1 MKATNTDRVNLRIRE
16 SLVAERRS
24 NAMRIFARW
33 QSGVETLSGYALPKL
48 RLEFAPGTSRKF
60 SDLKP
65 QEEWT

>member
-1 MKATNTDRVNLRIRE
+1 MKATNTDRVDLRIRE
-16 SLVAERRS
+16 SLVAECHS

-48 RLEFAPGTSRKF
+48 RLVFAPGTSRSF

-65 QEEWT
+65 QETWT